1 MPVKRS
7 RDVLSHTVQ
16 CERDPIREGQNA
28 SAANARV
35 QDDGERVHRKVLGI
49 NVVVAPGQREVRLG
63 RILAAWVRAA
73 DRGPYEPLGIDVVD
87 H

>member
-1 MPVKRS
+1 MCFHILCNAS
-7 RDVLSHTVQ
+7 ESL
-16 CERDPIREGQNA
+16 RDPIADRERQNA
-28 SAANARV
+28 SAADARV
-35 QDDGERVHRKVLGI
+35 QDEGERVHRKVLGI

-73 DRGPYEPLGIDVVD
+73 DRGPNAPLGIDMVD